1 MSLKLG
7 LMVGYWGA
15 EPPANIIATAQQ
27 AEKLGYWG
35 FFTAEAYGSDA
46 LTPLAWVGAHT
57 STIKLGTAIVQISAR
72 TPTATA
78 MHALTLDHLSQG
90 RMILG
95 LGVSG
100 PQVVEGWY
108 GQPFAKPLSR
118 TREYI
123 AIIRQVLER
132 QQPVVGPGPHYTLPY
147 PEDAPGSWGLGKPLK
162 PITHPLRANLPIF
175 LGAEGPKNVTM
186 AAETCDGWYPLYY
199 SPWRQEVYAEN
210 IANRPEGFDILY
222 PMKLHITDDLEAGR
236 LEVKKSLALYIG
248 GMGAKDRNFHNELIV
263 RMGYPDAARKIQ
275 DLYLDG
281 KKREAVAAVPDELVD
296 EVALVGP
303 KDRIRQQLAAWDDSP
318 VTGLM
323 VWPKAE
329 GDLHTFAELLLD
341 R

>member
-15 EPPANIIATAQQ
+15 EPPTNIIGTAQQ

-210 IANRPEGFDILY
+210 IANRPEGFEILY

-236 LEVKKSLALYIG
+236 LEVKKNLALYIG

-329 GDLHTFAELLLD
+329 GDLETFAELLLD

>member
-210 IANRPEGFDILY
+210 IANRPEGFEILY

-236 LEVKKSLALYIG
+236 LEVKKNLALYIG

-323 VWPKAE
+323 VWPRAE
-329 GDLHTFAELLLD
+329 GDLETFAELLLD